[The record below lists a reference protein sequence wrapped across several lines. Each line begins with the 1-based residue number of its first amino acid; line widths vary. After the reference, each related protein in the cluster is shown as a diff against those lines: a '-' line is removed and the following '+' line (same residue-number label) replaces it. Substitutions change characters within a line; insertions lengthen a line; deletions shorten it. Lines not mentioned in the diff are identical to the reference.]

1 MSTLGAEINATRT
14 ATATYSQ
21 CLSIGAKAAAYP
33 KASSS
38 TFIPFYH
45 EAKDSEKTTTSS
57 CNREHC
63 WPNSRGGG
71 SKAGGDNIEIDPL
84 VIRPTLN
91 KDNTD
96 RGNDVYGT
104 IAGTWDPASLGYEG
118 ARGESARVILYAM
131 ACYGDSN
138 GLILNNNPNYS
149 KGTKNMG
156 MLSTLLEWNRTYLP
170 TEFEVTVASRYAAM
184 GHARNAFVDH
194 PEFADYIWTDD
205 GFRTSPYDG
214 SAAPSEQTT
223 LQLVKQLSALDDCD
237 AAIVSYPPSNPNG
250 KVAMSNEHKT
260 SSSGGDL
267 PWYLVGTSVSISKQ
281 TIRDSSSI
289 KKFHLAKEGTSYA
302 ITFGQE
308 ALYAYID
315 GTHYS
320 IQLGAPNVSSKSKA
334 WTIEMDNGG
343 NATVYS
349 QIGEN
354 RVYLTYSD
362 KASFCGSSSQVAG
375 NITFYSATN

>member
-14 ATATYSQ
+14 AKATYSQ

-33 KASSS
+33 NASSS

-45 EAKDSEKTTTSS
+45 EAKDSEKTTTNL

-71 SKAGGDNIEIDPL
+71 SKGGGDNIEIDPL
-84 VIRPTLN
+84 VIRPTLT
-91 KDNTD
+91 KDNSD
-96 RGNDVYGT
+96 RGNDVYGST
-104 IAGTWDPASLGYEG
+104 AGTWDPASLGYEA

-138 GLILNNNPNYS
+138 GLILNNDPTYS
-149 KGTKNMG
+149 KGTRNMG
-156 MLSTLLEWNRTYLP
+156 ILSTLLEWNRTYLP
-170 TEFEVTVASRYAAM
+170 SEFEVTVASRYAAM

-205 GFRTSPYDG
+205 GYRTTPYEGSTPSQQSKLQQVKDISELDG
-214 SAAPSEQTT
+214 
-223 LQLVKQLSALDDCD
+223 LD
-237 AAIVSYPPSNPNG
+237 AAIVSYPPSTPSSY
-250 KVAMSNEHKT
+250 VAMSNEHKT
-260 SSSGGDL
+260 SAAGGDL
-267 PWYLVGTSVSISKQ
+267 PWYLVGTSVSIRDQ

-289 KKFHLAKEGTSYA
+289 KKFHLAKLESGYA

-308 ALYAYID
+308 DLYSYID

-320 IQLGAPNVSSKSKA
+320 IQLGEPDVASKSKV
-334 WTIEMDNGG
+334 WNIEMDESGK
-343 NATVYS
+343 ATVYG
-349 QIGEN
+349 QIGES

-362 KASFCGSSSQVAG
+362 KASFCGSSSRVTG
-375 NITFYSATN
+375 NIFFYSADN